1 MPTDRAQ
8 RVAEL
13 VGSAL
18 DREPQEWTVF
28 LEGAC
33 AGDPALRAE
42 VDSLLRLHEQA
53 HDFIEAP
60 VFPFAF
66 ELLEDEGEPLEGN
79 RVGPYKIIR
88 RIGRGGMGDV
98 YLASRADDQY
108 RKEVAIKLVK
118 RGFDT
123 DDIRRRFRHERQ
135 ILATLDH
142 PNIARLVDGGTTET
156 GLPFFVMEYVDGIPL
171 NRYCDDRQLD
181 IPERLNLFRTVCSAV
196 HYAHQHLVIHRDIK
210 PGNILVTDEG
220 APKLLDFGIAKLL
233 DPGLSQTIGHTVTE
247 LKVMTP
253 EYASPEQVRGE
264 PVTTATDTYSLG
276 VLLYE
281 LLSGQRPYRITSRRP
296 DEIARMIC
304 EVEPEKPSLAVG
316 GQWSAAGKSELPAVA
331 GGSNSRG
338 FNPPATAGGSDSIR
352 NPKLLRGDLDNVVM
366 MAMRKEPERRYAS
379 VEQFAE
385 DIRRHLE
392 GLPVVAHKDT
402 FSYRTAK
409 FVRRHKIGA
418 LAASLIVV
426 SLLSGIFM
434 TVREERKAQRRFNQ
448 VRKLAN
454 SVIFEFHDSI
464 ENLPGSTPARELLVK
479 RALEYLD
486 SLAQEAGDDPSLQ
499 RELSAAYVRV
509 GNVQGNPNNA
519 NLGDSAGAM
528 QSYRKALA
536 ITERLEASQPA
547 DKQARRSLAIVYEKM
562 SDLQDAAGDIA
573 GAVRSAQNS
582 LGIFKA
588 LAEADPSNIQA
599 QQSLAIS
606 YVKSGDFLGNSNFP
620 NLGDLSS
627 ALGYYQSSRA
637 ILQSLYS
644 ADRTDFKTRRLLG
657 LIFERI
663 GGVLESQGN
672 DVEALANYRQS
683 LAIRQPLTADNPTNT
698 DAVRDMAIAD
708 EKIGN
713 VLAATG
719 DLTAALE
726 SRKKSLNIFSD
737 LAKDDPQNVQARQSL
752 AISYDYMG
760 DLLGDPDT
768 SNLGRRE
775 EALKNYRQALELL
788 QSKESISVNAETS
801 RFLGHTQERI
811 GALLAA
817 QGKVTEAL
825 TAYQRSLEVLE
836 AMTTEQLTN
845 PVTRRDLGALYAKLG
860 AADQM
865 LATRTSQISEKA
877 TLMSEA
883 RGWYQKGADVF
894 LDLRNRNMLLPTEAA
909 QPDKLLAKVQ
919 ECDKTLELPKSPL
932 PK

>member
-1 MPTDRAQ
+1 MTPEKWEEAKEVFQ
-8 RVAEL
+8 
-13 VGSAL
+13 SAL
-18 DREPQEWTVF
+18 ALSGDRRTNFIAE
-28 LEGAC
+28 AC
-33 AGDPALRAE
+33 RDDGEMRAE
-42 VDSLLRLHEQA
+42 VESLISAFDRA
-53 HDFIEAP
+53 GAFIEAP
-60 VFPFAF
+60 AVEDAMK
-66 ELLEDEGEPLEGN
+66 LLDNVASDSVTGQ
-79 RVGPYKIIR
+79 
-88 RIGRGGMGDV
+88 RIGSYEIVKQLGRGGMGTV
-98 YLASRADDQY
+98 YLAVRADEQY
-108 RKEVAIKLVK
+108 EKKVAIKLVK
-118 RGFDT
+118 RGLDSDF
-123 DDIRRRFRHERQ
+123 IIKRFLGERQ
-135 ILATLDH
+135 ILASLEH
-142 PNIARLVDGGTTET
+142 PNIARLIDGSRTQDGSPY
-156 GLPFFVMEYVDGIPL
+156 LVMEYVDGVPL
-171 NRYCDDRQLD
+171 DLYCDQHKLSLT
-181 IPERLNLFRTVCSAV
+181 ERLKLFRTVCSAV
-196 HYAHQHLVIHRDIK
+196 QYAHQHLVIHRDLK
-210 PGNILVTDEG
+210 PSNILVTEEG
-220 APKLLDFGIAKLL
+220 TTKLLDFGIAKILSPEAAAQPL
-233 DPGLSQTIGHTVTE
+233 DRTATVMR
-247 LKVMTP
+247 LMTP
-253 EYASPEQVRGE
+253 DYASPEQVRGE
-264 PVTTATDTYSLG
+264 SITTSSDVYALG
-276 VLLYE
+276 VLLYK
-281 LLSGQRPYRITSRRP
+281 LLTGHHPYRFDTPLPQEIERVVCEQNPQKPSTAISRLEESTASDGVTTTTLTP
-296 DEIARMIC
+296 EMVSEARDC
-304 EVEPEKPSLAVG
+304 RPEK
-316 GQWSAAGKSELPAVA
+316 
-331 GGSNSRG
+331 
-338 FNPPATAGGSDSIR
+338 
-352 NPKLLRGDLDNVVM
+352 LRRMLGGDLDNIVL
-366 MAMRKEPERRYAS
+366 MALRKEPQRRYAT

-385 DIRRHLE
+385 DIRYHLE
-392 GLPVVAHKDT
+392 GRPVIARKDT
-402 FSYRTAK
+402 FGYRSAK
-409 FVRRHKIGA
+409 FIKRHKIGA

-536 ITERLEASQPA
+536 ITERLLASQPA

-562 SDLQDAAGDIA
+562 SDLQDAGGDIA
-573 GAVRSAQNS
+573 MAVRSAQNS

-627 ALGYYQSSRA
+627 ALGYYQSSKA

-672 DVEALANYRQS
+672 VGEALENYRQS
-683 LAIRQPLTADNPTNT
+683 LAIREPLAADNPTNT
-698 DAVRDMAIAD
+698 DAVRDMAIAH

-713 VLAATG
+713 VLAAAG
-719 DLTAALE
+719 KLTAALE

-760 DLLGDPDT
+760 DLLADPDA
-768 SNLGRRE
+768 SNLGQRE
-775 EALKNYRQALELL
+775 EALKNYEHALELL
-788 QSKESISVNAETS
+788 KSKEAISTNAETS

-817 QGKVTEAL
+817 QGKLTEAL
-825 TAYQRSLEVLE
+825 TAYQLSLEVLE
-836 AMTTEQLTN
+836 AMTTDQRTN

-860 AADQM
+860 EADQM
-865 LATRTSQISEKA
+865 LATRTSQLSEKVR
-877 TLMSEA
+877 LMSEA

-894 LDLRNRNMLLPTEAA
+894 LDLRNRNMLMPTEAG
-909 QPDKLLAKVQ
+909 QPDKILTKVQ
-919 ECDKTLELPKSPL
+919 ESVKTLELLKSEPA
-932 PK
+932 K